1 MTLSL
6 EHVRVEGHGEAVVS
20 GVSLC
25 VDPGQVLG
33 LVGESGSGKSMLL
46 SAIMGLLPK
55 GFTASGDITLEGASL
70 NTLSEAEYTALRGGH
85 VGLIFQEPM
94 TALNPLMT
102 IGAQVGEAL
111 KIHGQDG
118 LGRVE
123 AALSDAGLSPQT
135 VPPSRYPHE
144 LSGGQ
149 RQRVATAIALACQPK
164 LLLAD
169 EPTTAL
175 DVITQKSLLEM
186 LKARCAEDGLAMI
199 FVTHDL
205 ALVEDI
211 ADTIAVMKAG
221 EIVEHGPAREVCA
234 SPQHP
239 YTRALWSAAHW
250 HASPASQVASSP
262 VLEVVDMRVRY
273 GQVSAIEDISFA
285 VPEGSC
291 TALIGPSGCGKSTLA
306 RAVMGLERDQSGRV
320 LMSGEAF
327 TQPTPKQRRAVQ
339 IVFQD
344 PFSSFDPRR
353 RVREILLEPFWA
365 EKQKPERPDLVK
377 VLKAVGL
384 EEDALERFPHAFSGG
399 QRQRIAIARALL
411 AQPKLIIL
419 DEAVS
424 GLDASVRAEILA
436 LLVSLRQEQGLAYL
450 FITHDLGLLSGFADQ
465 VLIMESGRI
474 VERGETKSVLAA
486 PQSRY
491 TQALIEASPHLEQA

>member
-6 EHVRVEGHGEAVVS
+6 EHVRVEGHGQAVVS

-175 DVITQKSLLEM
+175 DVITQKS
-186 LKARCAEDGLAMI
+186 
-199 FVTHDL
+199 
-205 ALVEDI
+205 
-211 ADTIAVMKAG
+211 
-221 EIVEHGPAREVCA
+221 
-234 SPQHP
+234 
-239 YTRALWSAAHW
+239 
-250 HASPASQVASSP
+250 
-262 VLEVVDMRVRY
+262 
-273 GQVSAIEDISFA
+273 
-285 VPEGSC
+285 
-291 TALIGPSGCGKSTLA
+291 
-306 RAVMGLERDQSGRV
+306 
-320 LMSGEAF
+320 
-327 TQPTPKQRRAVQ
+327 
-339 IVFQD
+339 
-344 PFSSFDPRR
+344 
-353 RVREILLEPFWA
+353 
-365 EKQKPERPDLVK
+365 
-377 VLKAVGL
+377 
-384 EEDALERFPHAFSGG
+384 
-399 QRQRIAIARALL
+399 
-411 AQPKLIIL
+411 
-419 DEAVS
+419 
-424 GLDASVRAEILA
+424 
-436 LLVSLRQEQGLAYL
+436 
-450 FITHDLGLLSGFADQ
+450 
-465 VLIMESGRI
+465 
-474 VERGETKSVLAA
+474 
-486 PQSRY
+486 
-491 TQALIEASPHLEQA
+491 